1 LVGSFVLGMPSIR
14 TNNFPE
20 SGRGL
25 GHVTATIFGSTVGY
39 PSDSLASCHYIAV
52 TAVSVR
58 LTSTEIMHYSRR
70 LPHSTELT
78 DLRMT
83 LISSR
88 RSHVFA
94 GIYSRMHCEVHYVMF
109 DRTRRL
115 HFPSDRSSS
124 SSVNQVITS
133 SVTLTPSITPSQIP
147 STRHTLLFFF
157 TT

>member
-1 LVGSFVLGMPSIR
+1 MPSIR

-25 GHVTATIFGSTVGY
+25 GHVTATIFGSTDGY

-70 LPHSTELT
+70 LPHSTERT
-78 DLRMT
+78 DLRDVNLVEKVT
-83 LISSR
+83 CVCRNIFSDALWSSQR
-88 RSHVFA
+88 DVWPHA
-94 GIYSRMHCEVHYVMF
+94 K
-109 DRTRRL
+109 TT
-115 HFPSDRSSS
+115 FPQRPILFILSESGHHI
-124 SSVNQVITS
+124 V
-133 SVTLTPSITPSQIP
+133 
-147 STRHTLLFFF
+147 RHIDAIHHAFTNSFHPAHTAVFF